1 MKQSNL
7 SSAIVSRETLAR
19 LRAYSSLLIR
29 WNARINL
36 VSRHDESRLDERH
49 INDALQLMDL
59 MPAAIARA
67 IDLGSGG
74 GIPGLVLAIATGVKF
89 DLIEADKR
97 KAAFLREAARVTDA
111 PVTVHSERV
120 ERLFLAPADLV
131 TARAFAPLPRLLD
144 LGHKF
149 LTPGGVFLLPKGE
162 SADREL
168 TDARAEWNMKI
179 EKFPSKTDPGA
190 TILRLSE
197 VTRV

>member
-1 MKQSNL
+1 
-7 SSAIVSRETLAR
+7 
-19 LRAYSSLLIR
+19 
-29 WNARINL
+29 
-36 VSRHDESRLDERH
+36 
-49 INDALQLMDL
+49 